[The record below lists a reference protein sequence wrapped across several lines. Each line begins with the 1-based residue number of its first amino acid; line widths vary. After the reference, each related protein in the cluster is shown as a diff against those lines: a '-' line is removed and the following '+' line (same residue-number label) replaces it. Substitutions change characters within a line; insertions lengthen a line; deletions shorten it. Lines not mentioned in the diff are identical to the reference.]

1 MKPEGSFYV
10 FPKIGA
16 ESNRKD
22 LSLVEKLLQ
31 SGVAVAPGSAFGN
44 HYHNFLRI
52 SACQPEDFAALKG
65 WKNLRGSGLRNSLV
79 IKNNRN
85 RGLAWEDGKLVPKI
99 LFEEMQI
106 FTCI

>member
-1 MKPEGSFYV
+1 MPAGSF
-10 FPKIGA
+10 A
-16 ESNRKD
+16 E
-22 LSLVEKLLQ
+22 
-31 SGVAVAPGSAFGN
+31 
-44 HYHNFLRI
+44 
-52 SACQPEDFAALKG
+52 LKG

-85 RGLAWEDGKLVPKI
+85 RGLAWEDGKLVRKI